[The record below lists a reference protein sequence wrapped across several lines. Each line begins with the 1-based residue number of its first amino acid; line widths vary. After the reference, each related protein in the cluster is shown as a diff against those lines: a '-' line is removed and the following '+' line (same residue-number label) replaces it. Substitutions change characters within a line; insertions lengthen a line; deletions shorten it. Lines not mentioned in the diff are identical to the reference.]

1 MGLGGVYLHI
11 PFCKKKCS
19 YCDFVSYEKHANA
32 NYIALLLQEYLMYQE
47 ESKNT
52 VFDTLFIGGGTPSL
66 ISPHNFK
73 PIIDH
78 FLSQLPKNSFPE
90 LTIESN
96 PESLTLKK
104 LQQYLHLG
112 INRISIG
119 VQSFDPEVLRSVG
132 RLHNPMEAVMAVQNA
147 YRAGF
152 RNINIDLISGLPGET
167 ENSWKI
173 NQSVIDTLPLTHLS
187 CYLLDLS
194 SKSPMYS
201 LIEKGFLA
209 LPDESL
215 SLSLYN
221 QFLEYLH
228 HSGWK
233 HYEISNFCKPGCE
246 CKHNMHYWK
255 GDPYLGLGVSAVTY
269 LPPWRRKN
277 TLQLGRY
284 KKTITSGNSASI
296 SKEKINHKKLSHE
309 KIMLGLRLLEEGI
322 LWSDIDLDKLDK
334 ASDWL
339 EKAYLKKKD
348 TRLLLTQKGTLYA
361 NQIIASLF

>member
-1 MGLGGVYLHI
+1 MDLGGVYLHI

-19 YCDFVSYEKHANA
+19 YCDFISYEKNANA
-32 NYIALLLQEYLMYQE
+32 SYMSLLLKEYLMNQKE
-47 ESKNT
+47 IKNII
-52 VFDTLFIGGGTPSL
+52 FDTLFIGGGTPSL
-66 ISPHNFK
+66 FSPQSFK
-73 PIIDH
+73 PTIDH
-78 FLSQLPKNSFPE
+78 FFSHLPTDMVPE
-90 LTIESN
+90 ITIESN

-119 VQSFDPEVLRSVG
+119 VQSFDPEVLKSAG
-132 RLHNPMEAVMAVQNA
+132 RLHNPKEAILAVQNA
-147 YRAGF
+147 FRAGF

-167 ENSWKI
+167 KKSWII

-194 SKSPMYS
+194 SKTPMYS
-201 LIEKGFLA
+201 LIEKGTLT
-209 LPDESL
+209 LPDEAL
-215 SLSLYN
+215 SLGLYS
-221 QFLEYLH
+221 QFLQYLH

-233 HYEISNFCKPGCE
+233 HYEISNLCKPGYE

-277 TLQLGRY
+277 TLQPGRY
-284 KKTITSGNSASI
+284 RKSITSGFSASI
-296 SKEKINHKKLSHE
+296 YKEKITQKKLSHE

-322 LWSDIDLDKLDK
+322 LWSDIDSDKLDK
-334 ASDWL
+334 VSDWL
-339 EKAYLKKKD
+339 EKEYLKKKD